1 MNFKDF
7 SRPNKEIKYFSKTL
21 TEFKDFSR
29 QLLKFKTFQD
39 CTTMLNYCWFDSLSR
54 CGVQRHCLV
63 SFQSSFARI
72 YHVSSRHGSYNL
84 DQVLNLISHLEK
96 SLNSVKLF
104 EKYLISLLGLET
116 SLNFSTFLFLFL
128 YFKWYFCTSERLQES
143 YPMTVVILHSVVTI
157 NYGWHRKNHKWLR
170 WVF

>member
-1 MNFKDF
+1 MVCKG
-7 SRPNKEIKYFSKTL
+7 IV
-21 TEFKDFSR
+21 
-29 QLLKFKTFQD
+29 
-39 CTTMLNYCWFDSLSR
+39 W
-54 CGVQRHCLV
+54 CLCNLV
-63 SFQSSFARI
+63 LPVYITS
-72 YHVSSRHGSYNL
+72 VCHGSYSL

-157 NYGWHRKNHKWLR
+157 NYGSHRKITNDCAECFSHAPASSSGASFFAWQRRARNK
-170 WVF
+170 